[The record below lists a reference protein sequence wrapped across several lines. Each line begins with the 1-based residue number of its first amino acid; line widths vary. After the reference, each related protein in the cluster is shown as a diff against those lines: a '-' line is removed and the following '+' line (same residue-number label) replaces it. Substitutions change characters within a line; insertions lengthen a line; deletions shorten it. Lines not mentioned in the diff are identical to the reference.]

1 MRQTWRL
8 LWQTAVLAAIAW
20 LADYAVTVLDL
31 PVPGNVLGIMVLFLL
46 LSAGVVKERWI
57 SEAASFLLRHLVFF
71 FIPVAVGLMNWGAVF
86 YDYGWV
92 LLGAIV
98 GSTALPLLVT
108 GWLAG
113 ALRRKPEKEK
123 AQCS

>member
-71 FIPVAVGLMNWGAVF
+71 FIPVAVGLMNWGEVF

-113 ALRRKPEKEK
+113 ALRRRPKKEK

>member
-31 PVPGNVLGIMVLFLL
+31 PVPSNVLGIMVLFLL

-71 FIPVAVGLMNWGAVF
+71 FIPVAVGLMNWGEVF

>member
-20 LADYAVTVLDL
+20 LAGYAVTVLDL

-71 FIPVAVGLMNWGAVF
+71 FIPVAVGLMNWGEVF

-113 ALRRKPEKEK
+113 ALRRRPEKEK

>member
-71 FIPVAVGLMNWGAVF
+71 FIPVAVGLMNWGEVF

-113 ALRRKPEKEK
+113 ALRRRPEKEK

>member
-8 LWQTAVLAAIAW
+8 LWQTVVLAAIAW

-86 YDYGWV
+86 YDYGWI

>member
-71 FIPVAVGLMNWGAVF
+71 FIPVAVGLMNWGEVF

-92 LLGAIV
+92 LMGAIV

-113 ALRRKPEKEK
+113 ALRRRPEKEK

>member
-20 LADYAVTVLDL
+20 LADYAVRALAL
-31 PVPGNVLGIMVLFLL
+31 PVPGNVLGIVVLFILL
-46 LSAGVVKERWI
+46 ATGVVKERWI

-71 FIPVAVGLMNWGAVF
+71 FIPVAVGLMNWGEVF

>member
-8 LWQTAVLAAIAW
+8 LWQTVVLAAIAW

-113 ALRRKPEKEK
+113 ALRRRPEKEK

>member
-71 FIPVAVGLMNWGAVF
+71 FIPVAVGLMNWGEIF

-113 ALRRKPEKEK
+113 ALRRRPEKEK

>member
-1 MRQTWRL
+1 MAL
-8 LWQTAVLAAIAW
+8 LAAVAW
-20 LADYAVTVLDL
+20 LADAVVRVLDL
-31 PVPGNVLGIMVLFLL
+31 PVPGNVLGIIALFLL
-46 LSAGVVKERWI
+46 LCAGIVKESWI
-57 SEAASFLLRHLVFF
+57 SEAAPFLLRHLVFF
-71 FIPVAVGLMNWGAVF
+71 FIPVAVGLMNWGQVF

-113 ALRRKPEKEK
+113 ALRRKPVKEK

>member
-71 FIPVAVGLMNWGAVF
+71 FIPVAVGLMNWGEVF

-113 ALRRKPEKEK
+113 ALRCRPEKEK

>member
-8 LWQTAVLAAIAW
+8 LWQTVVLAAIAW

-71 FIPVAVGLMNWGAVF
+71 FIPGAVGLMNWGAVF

>member
-8 LWQTAVLAAIAW
+8 LWQAALFAGVAW
-20 LADYAVTVLDL
+20 LADFAVIVLDM
-31 PVPGNVLGIMVLFLL
+31 PVPGNVLGIIALFLL
-46 LSAGVVKERWI
+46 LCAGIVKESWI
-57 SEAASFLLRHLVFF
+57 SEAAPFLLRHLVFF
-71 FIPVAVGLMNWGAVF
+71 FIPVAVGLMNWGEVF

-113 ALRRKPEKEK
+113 ALRRKAAKEK
-123 AQCS
+123 TQ

>member
-46 LSAGVVKERWI
+46 LSACVVKERWI

-71 FIPVAVGLMNWGAVF
+71 FIPVAVGLMNWGEVF

-113 ALRRKPEKEK
+113 ALRRRPEKEK

>member
-46 LSAGVVKERWI
+46 LSAGIVKERWI

-71 FIPVAVGLMNWGAVF
+71 FIPVAVGLMNWGEVF

-113 ALRRKPEKEK
+113 ALRRRPEKEK

>member
-8 LWQTAVLAAIAW
+8 LWQTVVLAAIAW

>member
-1 MRQTWRL
+1 M
-8 LWQTAVLAAIAW
+8 LAAIAW

-71 FIPVAVGLMNWGAVF
+71 FIPVAVGLMNWGEVF

-113 ALRRKPEKEK
+113 ALRRRPEKEK

>member
-57 SEAASFLLRHLVFF
+57 SEAASFLLRHLAHFPDDTLF
-71 FIPVAVGLMNWGAVF
+71 
-86 YDYGWV
+86 
-92 LLGAIV
+92 
-98 GSTALPLLVT
+98 
-108 GWLAG
+108 
-113 ALRRKPEKEK
+113 
-123 AQCS
+123 

>member
-71 FIPVAVGLMNWGAVF
+71 FIPVAVGLMNWGEVF

>member
-8 LWQTAVLAAIAW
+8 LWQTVVLAAIAW

-71 FIPVAVGLMNWGAVF
+71 FSPVAVGLMNWGAVF

>member
-8 LWQTAVLAAIAW
+8 LWQTVVLAAIAW

-98 GSTALPLLVT
+98 GSTALLLLVT

>member
-8 LWQTAVLAAIAW
+8 LWQTVVLAAIAW

-113 ALRRKPEKEK
+113 ALRRKPEKET

>member
-20 LADYAVTVLDL
+20 LADYSVTVLDL

-71 FIPVAVGLMNWGAVF
+71 FIPVAVGLMNWGEVF

-113 ALRRKPEKEK
+113 ALRRRLEKEK

>member
-1 MRQTWRL
+1 MRHTWRL
-8 LWQTAVLAAIAW
+8 LCQTPVLATIAR
-20 LADYAVTVLDL
+20 LAYYAVRLL
-31 PVPGNVLGIMVLFLL
+31 EMPVPGNVLGIMVLFLL
-46 LSAGVVKERWI
+46 LSAGVVKERCI

-71 FIPVAVGLMNWGAVF
+71 FIPVAVGLMNWGEVF

-92 LLGAIV
+92 LLGTIV

-113 ALRRKPEKEK
+113 VLRRKPEKEK
-123 AQCS
+123 AQCP

>member
-8 LWQTAVLAAIAW
+8 LWQAVVLAAIAW

>member
-8 LWQTAVLAAIAW
+8 LWQTVVLAAIAW

-108 GWLAG
+108 GWLA
-113 ALRRKPEKEK
+113 LRRKPEKEK

>member
-8 LWQTAVLAAIAW
+8 LWQTVVLAAIAW

-71 FIPVAVGLMNWGAVF
+71 FIPVAVGLMNWGEVF

-113 ALRRKPEKEK
+113 ALRRRPEKEK
-123 AQCS
+123 AQCY